1 MNAVIFKT
9 DIDGVCIIDSKSF
22 VDERGL
28 FLKTFHAEFFKK
40 NNLAVDFKEEY
51 YSISN
56 KNVIRGMHFQ
66 TPPFDLEKLVY
77 CIKGSVMDVLI
88 DLRKKS
94 ATYNKYI
101 TIDLNGSDGK
111 IVYIPKGVAHG
122 FCSLEDD
129 TVMMYKVT
137 SVYNSESDKGILW
150 DSFGLK
156 WPIVNPVVSSRDLS
170 FPSLEK
176 FNSPF

>member
-1 MNAVIFKT
+1 MNAVICKT
-9 DIDGVCIIDSKSF
+9 DIDGVYIIDSKSF

-28 FLKTFHAEFFKK
+28 FLKTFHAEVFEK
-40 NNLAVDFKEEY
+40 NNLAIDFKEEY

-66 TPPFDLEKLVY
+66 IPPNDLEKLVY
-77 CIKGSVMDVLI
+77 CIKGRVLDVMV

-101 TIDLNGSDGK
+101 TINLSGSDGQ

-129 TVMMYKVT
+129 TIMMYKVT
-137 SVYNSESDKGILW
+137 NVYAPESDRGILW

-156 WPIVNPVVSSRDLS
+156 WPIVKPIVSSRDLS
-170 FPSLEK
+170 FPSLEE